1 MNRYW
6 LIWLCTLFA
15 TFAVPETI
23 AIVRNRTQDTLS
35 GWTWRH
41 CQVIVHQPIDQWS
54 ATHFLFAGIV
64 MVLAVWGVGHLVLGI
79 WT

>member
-6 LIWLCTLFA
+6 AVWLSVLFV
-15 TFAVPETI
+15 TFAIPETI
-23 AIVRNRTQDTLS
+23 ALVRNRTSDTLS

-41 CQVIVHQPIDQWS
+41 CQVIVHQPIAQWS
-54 ATHFLFAGIV
+54 VTHFLFAGIFI
-64 MVLAVWGVGHLVLGI
+64 VLAIWLVGHLAWGI